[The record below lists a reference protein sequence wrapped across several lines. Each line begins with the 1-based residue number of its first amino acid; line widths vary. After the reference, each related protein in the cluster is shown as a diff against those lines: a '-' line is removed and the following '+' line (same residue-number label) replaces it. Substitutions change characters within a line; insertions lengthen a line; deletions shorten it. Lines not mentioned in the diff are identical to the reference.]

1 MAPKTK
7 PRKKAKKE
15 LRLDFIPA
23 EMLSKKRT
31 DEKLQMILSK
41 VKQNI
46 IVVLEEALAPQEEAD
61 LIERAMTEIDSKD
74 FFGIEF
80 YRMGHREA
88 NLLDKLSYIIT
99 KRRSGITIV
108 GPTRLVETIK
118 KEPDHVSLFAKMGG

>member
-7 PRKKAKKE
+7 PRKKEKKE

-23 EMLSKKRT
+23 EMLSKKST

>member
-1 MAPKTK
+1 MASKTK

-23 EMLSKKRT
+23 EMLSKKST

>member
-1 MAPKTK
+1 MASKTK
-7 PRKKAKKE
+7 PRKKTKKE
-15 LRLDFIPA
+15 LRLDFIPSD
-23 EMLSKKRT
+23 MLSKKST
-31 DEKLQMILSK
+31 EEKLQMILSK

-46 IVVLEEALAPQEEAD
+46 IVVLEEALAPQEEAN
-61 LIERAMTEIDSKD
+61 LIEKAMTEIDSKD

-88 NLLDKLSYIIT
+88 NLIDKLSYILT

-118 KEPDHVSLFAKMGG
+118 KEPDHVSLFAKIGG